1 VSVLVKVYKAT
12 DVGPV
17 RKMNEDSLISIIP
30 DTYIVA
36 DGMGGHAA
44 GEIASHLLIKT
55 AQDFLRGRDIVY
67 SELLLKEIIL
77 KANDAIL
84 AASERHSEYMGMG
97 TTATIFHREGTL
109 GVWAHVGD
117 SRLYVLQNGVLKQ
130 ITQDHSLVEDLVRN
144 GTITEEQART
154 HPHKNVL
161 TRAVGVDEE
170 LLVDMG
176 NFAMQKGD
184 KILLCTD
191 GLTNVLR
198 DEEIQDVLQEQASV
212 DKAEVL
218 VAKALAA
225 GGLDNITAIVVEYD
239 EK

>member
-1 VSVLVKVYKAT
+1 MVKVYKAT

>member
-1 VSVLVKVYKAT
+1 MVKVYKAT

-176 NFAMQKGD
+176 NFPMQKGD

-198 DEEIQDVLQEQASV
+198 DEEIQDVLQEQTSM

-218 VAKALAA
+218 VTKALAA